1 MSFSKSILNW
11 YHKNKRDLPWR
22 HTREPYKIW
31 LSEIIM
37 QQTRVEQ
44 GLPYYEK
51 FVEHFPSVK
60 ALAKAPEATVM
71 KLWQG
76 LGYYSRARNLHAA
89 AKDIQKRFD
98 GKFPK
103 TYEEILSLKGIGEY
117 TAAAIAS
124 FAYDLPYP
132 VVDGNVFRILSRYFG
147 ISEPIEKPTTKKQFT
162 TLAGELM
169 TGFPPHDFNQ
179 AIMEFGARQCKPV
192 NPDCGVC
199 PLRESCFAYSN
210 GVISELPVKEKKT
223 KVRNRYFHYLVI
235 SSEKHFY
242 IRKRGAKDIWEGLHD
257 FPLIETAKAIK
268 PEKLIASADWKKM
281 ISSKAIV
288 ETISSE
294 YKHLLSHQHIYT
306 RFYHITEKS
315 LKLTLKEKGKLIKV
329 NTTTFKKYAVPR
341 VIDRYLEEKKKRSIK
356 AKKI

>member
-1 MSFSKSILNW
+1 MSFSKSILTW
-11 YHKNKRDLPWR
+11 YFKNKRDLPWR
-22 HTREPYKIW
+22 NTRDPYRIW
-31 LSEIIM
+31 LSEIIL

-51 FVEHFPSVK
+51 FVERFPNVK
-60 ALAKAPEATVM
+60 ALAKAPEDEVM

-76 LGYYSRARNLHAA
+76 LGYYSRARNLHTA
-89 AKDIQKRFD
+89 AKQVVEKFGR
-98 GKFPK
+98 KFPSN
-103 TYEEILSLKGIGEY
+103 YDEIISLKGVGEY

-124 FAYDLPYP
+124 FAFDLPYP

-147 ISEPIEKPTTKKQFT
+147 ISEPIDKPVTKKKFT
-162 TLAGELM
+162 TLAAELM
-169 TGFPPHDFNQ
+169 IGFPPHDFNQ

-192 NPDCGVC
+192 SPDCGVC
-199 PLRESCFAYSN
+199 PLRQSCFAYTN
-210 GVISELPVKEKKT
+210 DVISDLPVKEKKT
-223 KVRNRYFHYLVI
+223 KVRDRYFHYLII

-242 IRKRGAKDIWEGLHD
+242 IRKRRAKDIWEGLHD
-257 FPLIETAKAIK
+257 FPLIETTKAIK

-281 ISSKAIV
+281 ISSKAII

-315 LKLTLKEKGKLIKV
+315 LKATLKEGSTLIKV
-329 NTTTFKKYAVPR
+329 NPTTFKKYAVPR
-341 VIDRYLEEKKKRSIK
+341 VIERYLEGRLKVEGEKW
-356 AKKI
+356 